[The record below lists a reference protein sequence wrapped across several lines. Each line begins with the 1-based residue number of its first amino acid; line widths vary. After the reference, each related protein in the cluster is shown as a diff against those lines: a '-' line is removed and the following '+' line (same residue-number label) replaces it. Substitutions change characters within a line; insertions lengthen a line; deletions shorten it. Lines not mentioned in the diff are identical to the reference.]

1 MLAPPLPRKALSTLA
16 VLASMVLIACNQG
29 PSAPAKARPA
39 PLVAVARVEARDVA
53 VEVHAPVDLRPIA
66 QADVGSKIL
75 GYIDAV
81 LVDRG
86 DRVKK
91 GQLVALV
98 RPSDLPDQLSS
109 ARSALAQASAN
120 QRLAQLNA
128 DRAAQLRPEGLI
140 AQSELDRARA
150 AVDATRAAEATTRAQ
165 IAGLAVRLGE
175 ARIESPLDGVVLTR
189 RLDPGALVG
198 PPGGGAIVTIART
211 DLLRVFIDVNERD
224 ARGVAIGQEAHVEVD
239 AVPGKSFR
247 GKVVRLS
254 PAFDAVTRTLQAEVD
269 LDNAAGELRPG
280 MYGRGSIRIDVHPN
294 VPVIPAVA
302 MQVSETQRYVFV
314 VKGDKVERRAIETGV
329 DEGEWLEVLKGLA
342 PGEEVVIA
350 GADGLSDG
358 STIRQGRPGAPAGAS
373 AAAPSSSV
381 ARPAPSEK

>member
-1 MLAPPLPRKALSTLA
+1 MDTSPQQTRLLSALAAV
-16 VLASMVLIACNQG
+16 VLASLVACSQG
-29 PSAPAKARPA
+29 PSAPAKTRPP

-120 QRLAQLNA
+120 QRLAQINA
-128 DRAAQLRPEGLI
+128 DRAAQLQPEGLV

-150 AVDATRAAEATTRAQ
+150 TLDAAKAAEATTRAQ

-198 PPGGGAIVTIART
+198 PPGGGAIVTVART

-224 ARGVAIGQEAHVEVD
+224 AAGVSLGQDAHVEVD
-239 AVPGKSFR
+239 AVPGKSWS
-247 GKVVRLS
+247 GKVVRLA
-254 PAFDAVTRTLQAEVD
+254 PAFDTVTRTLQAEVD

-280 MYGRGSIRIDVHPN
+280 MYGRGSIRLSVHPKM
-294 VPVIPAVA
+294 PVIPAVA
-302 MQVSETQRYVFV
+302 MQVNETQRYVFV
-314 VKGDKVERRAIETGV
+314 VKGDKVERRIIETGV
-329 DEGEWLEVLKGLA
+329 DEGDWLEVLKGLSA
-342 PGEEVVIA
+342 GEEVVIA

-358 STIRQGRPGAPAGAS
+358 STIRQNKPGSAGS
-373 AAAPSSSV
+373 AAPSAS
-381 ARPAPSEK
+381 APAPAKSGK

>member
-358 STIRQGRPGAPAGAS
+358 STIRQGRPGAPAGAG